1 MNKYCPAGK
10 IECENYGYNSHNK
23 INVCGNNDEM
33 FIKVID
39 DFEQCPWPS
48 RQVPVELEHKN
59 FLREQYLIFE
69 KAGYERGRID
79 MKREILGKVDKIE
92 WWHAG
97 RHAAIAAIEGVK

>member
-10 IECENYGYNSHNK
+10 MNCEHYDGKFCNAFLGCHTALFETIE
-23 INVCGNNDEM
+23 V
-33 FIKVID
+33 
-39 DFEQCPWPS
+39 CPWPS